1 MIDMA
6 SHNGYLVRAIYVNPM
21 EIVLDPDSSVLVAQV
36 GSAEASHTMDTE
48 HLLLRGKHFPGP
60 SKVVYLGDV
69 ATALMGQLSH
79 PDTPQFLE
87 PTGFNEQRWTIET
100 TSGDLKV
107 RIDSKPYWAF
117 GLFTSGY
124 LNVIRLEG
132 PLHLRARLIFDTVS
146 SLGHHPWEFAHWRSL
161 DRFMKKHTKD
171 ITSKTN
177 EELWKNLVDAARQTL
192 SEQIASMGERADEI
206 LKLGEGSEDVDAWQ
220 HAIEDDLHMAKRA
233 LAEDNGPGVERALA
247 RLEASLI
254 QLDPRL
260 ESTHVEA
267 PSERFATDL
276 EDENNRAA
284 IAASTTDLDDDESIP
299 FVDLSSSGAEEEEQ

>member
-1 MIDMA
+1 
-6 SHNGYLVRAIYVNPM
+6 M
-21 EIVLDPDSSVLVAQV
+21 EILLDPDSSVLIAQV

-48 HLLLRGKHFPGP
+48 HLLLRGKHFTGP

-69 ATALMGQLSH
+69 ATALMAQLSH
-79 PDTPQFLE
+79 PDTPQFSE
-87 PTGFNEQRWTIET
+87 PAGFNEQHWCIET

-107 RIDSKPYWAF
+107 RIESKAYWAF

-161 DRFMKKHTKD
+161 DRFTKKHTKD
-171 ITSKTN
+171 ITSKSN

-192 SEQIASMGERADEI
+192 SEEIAAMAERAEDI
-206 LKLGEGSEDVDAWQ
+206 LKLGEDSDDFDAWQ
-220 HAIEDDLHMAKRA
+220 HAIKDDLHMAKQA

-260 ESTHVEA
+260 ESAHIEA
-267 PSERFATDL
+267 PTVRFATDF
-276 EDENNRAA
+276 EQQNNHSVG
-284 IAASTTDLDDDESIP
+284 ASSLTKLDHEESIP
-299 FVDLSSSGAEEEEQ
+299 FVDLSSPTAEEEEQ